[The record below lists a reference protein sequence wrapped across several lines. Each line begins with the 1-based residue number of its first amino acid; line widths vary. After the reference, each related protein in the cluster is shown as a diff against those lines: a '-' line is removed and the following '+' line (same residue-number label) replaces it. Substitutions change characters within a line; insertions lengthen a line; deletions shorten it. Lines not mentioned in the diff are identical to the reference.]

1 MAKID
6 KIMEV
11 FELIIGGI
19 IIIALAGGSV
29 FAYKKTRSNKS
40 SNKNI
45 TIRGNGKIVGGDD
58 NSMNINEK

>member
-1 MAKID
+1 
-6 KIMEV
+6 MET

-19 IIIALAGGSV
+19 ILIAMAGGSV

-45 TIRGNGKIVGGDD
+45 TIQGNGKVVGGDD
-58 NSMNINEK
+58 NSINIDKE